1 MKLFQAYG
9 CFLLFQEIIARRVT
23 QRFEPFQ
30 ESIKAFEHCAA
41 LTQHVVARQLA
52 TQCLAILG
60 VEPPNKLV
68 APVHSWD
75 KTGVATW
82 MNIHGFAD
90 FENVS
95 MASSV
100 DGKMLLLLTE
110 DDLINVF
117 QMTNKFHRKQFLL
130 CLSKEYF
137 KFIFGSARNSEFSR
151 ILGVTS
157 LSVAMFVLFCGS
169 VTMSISR

>member
-1 MKLFQAYG
+1 MKLVQAYG

-75 KTGVATW
+75 KTDVATW

-110 DDLINVF
+110 DDLVNVF

-137 KFIFGSARNSEFSR
+137 QYFSIFWSYPNFGKT
-151 ILGVTS
+151 L
-157 LSVAMFVLFCGS
+157 LSVAMFVLFRGS
-169 VTMSISR
+169 VTMSIS